1 MPHTLQGKNKL
12 DRNIH
17 PSRST
22 SEVKSPAG
30 SLKQEKKALF
40 RTGEEETFLQRH
52 YSSAVGRTENQCI
65 LTQLDVADPDALL
78 AFL

>member
-17 PSRST
+17 LNRSI

-30 SLKQEKKALF
+30 SLCRQEKKALF
-40 RTGEEETFLQRH
+40 RTKEEETFFKH
-52 YSSAVGRTENQCI
+52 YSSVDGWA
-65 LTQLDVADPDALL
+65 
-78 AFL
+78 